1 MATQQKK
8 LEISDFD
15 FDDIKNNLK
24 VFLRAQTEF
33 TDYDFEGSGMN
44 ILLDTLAYNTHY
56 QAFTANMLAN
66 EMFIDSAALRSSV
79 VSHAKTLGYDVR
91 SVTAPE
97 AVLDITLNGV
107 SSSTRTLSA
116 GTVFNTTVGGES
128 YQFVTI
134 EDITKSKSGADII
147 FNNISVYEGTFVTQR
162 YTVDSSDADQRFV
175 INDNRVDTRT
185 LSVQVQNSSSDST
198 QTTYTKAEDITQ
210 LTDESNVFFLQEV
223 ENGRFEVYFGDGVV
237 SKSVSDG
244 NIVILKFVATNVTE
258 GNGADTFTSSGAI
271 DGETSVTVTTI
282 DPAKG
287 GTQRETIPSIKLNA
301 PLEYAAQGRCVT
313 ANDYEVFARKLFPQ
327 TKSVNVFGGEDGSF
341 DSSLGVVATQE
352 FGKVFISIRSTTG
365 NNLTVSQKANLT
377 RDLQKFNVASITPVI
392 IDPEVTNIIMEI
404 VFQFNSSKT
413 TKTKETLITDVTN
426 TIKLF
431 NTNVLNDFNKM
442 FRYSELTRKV
452 DDTDNS
458 ILNTGARIYL
468 AKTIT
473 PTLETSQ
480 SHDLYYNNPFFNP
493 HSGHAGA
500 IGGVIASTGF
510 KVKGDATNVQFFD
523 DDGKGN
529 LRRFYLVGTART
541 YTDNTAGTIN
551 YIKGHIKLNNITIT
565 SIEDVDG
572 LPASSIRFVIV
583 PDSKDIKAVRNQL
596 LNIDFVNTTI
606 TGKVDTI
613 AIGQP
618 GAESSFATTPTMP
631 NASQSF

>member
-1 MATQQKK
+1 MAAQQKK

-56 QAFTANMLAN
+56 QAFAANMLAN

-97 AVLDITLNGV
+97 AVLDITLNAV

-244 NIVILKFVATNVTE
+244 NIVLLKFVTTNIE
-258 GNGADTFTSSGAI
+258 EANGATVFTSSGAI
-271 DGETSVTVTTI
+271 NGETEVSVSTVDI
-282 DPAKG
+282 SSG
-287 GTQRETIPSIKLNA
+287 GSQRESIPSIKLNA
-301 PLEYAAQGRCVT
+301 PLNYAAQGRCVT
-313 ANDYEVFARKLFPQ
+313 ANDYTVFARKLFPQ

-365 NNLTVSQKANLT
+365 NNLTITQKDNLV

-392 IDPEVTNIIMEI
+392 INPEVTDIIMET

-413 TKTKETLITDVTN
+413 TKTKETLVSEVTTTMKN
-426 TIKLF
+426 Y
-431 NTNVLNDFNKM
+431 NTNNLNDFNKM
-442 FRYSELTRKV
+442 FRYSELLGLI
-452 DDTDNS
+452 DNTS
-458 ILNTGARIYL
+458 DAILNSGSKIYM
-468 AKTIT
+468 AKKIT
-473 PTLETSQ
+473 PTLNISQ
-480 SHDLYYNNPFFNP
+480 SFDLNFNNPFFHP
-493 HSGHAGA
+493 HSGHSGA
-500 IGGVIASTGF
+500 LGGVVASTGF
-510 KVKGDATNVQFFD
+510 KVSGDATNVQFFD

-529 LRRFYLVGTART
+529 LRRFYLVGTTRT
-541 YTDNTAGTIN
+541 YTDNSAGTIN
-551 YIKGHIKLNNITIT
+551 YLSGSIKINNITFT
-565 SIEDVDG
+565 SIENVDG
-572 LPASSIRFVIV
+572 LPSSTIRFVSI
-583 PDSKDIKAVRNQL
+583 PDSKDIKSVRNQI
-596 LNIDFVNTTI
+596 LNIDFTNTTI
-606 TGKVDTI
+606 SGKVDTI
-613 AIGQP
+613 EVGQP
-618 GAESSFATTPTMP
+618 GAASTFTTTPTMP
-631 NASQSF
+631 SASQSF

>member
-1 MATQQKK
+1 MAAQQKK

-56 QAFTANMLAN
+56 QAFAANMLAN

-97 AVLDITLNGV
+97 AVLDITLNAV

-223 ENGRFEVYFGDGVV
+223 ENGKFEVYFGDGVV

-244 NIVILKFVATNVTE
+244 NIKILKFVATNVTKE
-258 GNGADTFTSSGAI
+258 M
-271 DGETSVTVTTI
+271 V
-282 DPAKG
+282 
-287 GTQRETIPSIKLNA
+287 
-301 PLEYAAQGRCVT
+301 
-313 ANDYEVFARKLFPQ
+313 Q
-327 TKSVNVFGGEDGSF
+327 T
-341 DSSLGVVATQE
+341 
-352 FGKVFISIRSTTG
+352 
-365 NNLTVSQKANLT
+365 
-377 RDLQKFNVASITPVI
+377 
-392 IDPEVTNIIMEI
+392 
-404 VFQFNSSKT
+404 
-413 TKTKETLITDVTN
+413 
-426 TIKLF
+426 
-431 NTNVLNDFNKM
+431 
-442 FRYSELTRKV
+442 
-452 DDTDNS
+452 
-458 ILNTGARIYL
+458 
-468 AKTIT
+468 
-473 PTLETSQ
+473 
-480 SHDLYYNNPFFNP
+480 LY
-493 HSGHAGA
+493 
-500 IGGVIASTGF
+500 I
-510 KVKGDATNVQFFD
+510 
-523 DDGKGN
+523 
-529 LRRFYLVGTART
+529 
-541 YTDNTAGTIN
+541 
-551 YIKGHIKLNNITIT
+551 
-565 SIEDVDG
+565 
-572 LPASSIRFVIV
+572 
-583 PDSKDIKAVRNQL
+583 
-596 LNIDFVNTTI
+596 
-606 TGKVDTI
+606 
-613 AIGQP
+613 
-618 GAESSFATTPTMP
+618 
-631 NASQSF
+631 